1 MPGHNNGPDLWLK
14 ENPLR
19 EQNTRVENCAPTDQ
33 GSRKFDDQL
42 GSDPQALGGIPPL
55 NTSLLMMKI
64 ITWNI
69 RGLNGRSKQRI
80 LRDCIIAEKPDIL
93 LLQETKCRGAEA
105 ETIFQCIWRECN
117 SITTDSTGAS
127 GGLAILWNPS
137 NIIISKP
144 FSTIGT
150 IMAHFEVIVSNQEG
164 AITNVYGPH
173 NHQDKDKFIERLE
186 LIKTL
191 ETTQN

>member
-1 MPGHNNGPDLWLK
+1 
-14 ENPLR
+14 
-19 EQNTRVENCAPTDQ
+19 
-33 GSRKFDDQL
+33 
-42 GSDPQALGGIPPL
+42 
-55 NTSLLMMKI
+55 MMKI

-80 LRDCIIAEKPDIL
+80 LRDCIMAEKPDIL

-105 ETIFQCIWRECN
+105 ETISQRIWRECN
-117 SITTDSTGAS
+117 SITTDSIGAS

-137 NIIISKP
+137 NVTISKP
-144 FSTIGT
+144 FTTIGT
-150 IMAHFEVIVSNQEG
+150 ITAHFEVMGTNQEG

-173 NHQDKDKFIERLE
+173 SNQDKDKFMQRLE

-191 ETTQN
+191 AQPRTGS